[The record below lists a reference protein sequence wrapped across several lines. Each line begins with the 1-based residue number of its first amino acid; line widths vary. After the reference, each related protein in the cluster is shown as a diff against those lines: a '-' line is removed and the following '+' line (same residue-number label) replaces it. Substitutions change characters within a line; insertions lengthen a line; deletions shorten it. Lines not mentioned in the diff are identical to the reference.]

1 MRETQDGFRIAE
13 EDLKQR
19 GPGDVLGT
27 RQTGEQQ
34 FRVADLA
41 IDAHLVGR
49 ATDIAARIIATRPD
63 VADALSPPGRLRTP
77 TTPRFDVVLPGQ
89 ISRTFY
95 TSAIRSPR

>member
-1 MRETQDGFRIAE
+1 VLLYKPPLGEPSRVRLKVMRETNDGFRIAE

-49 ATDIAARIIATRPD
+49 ATDIASRIVASRPD
-63 VADALSPPGRLRTP
+63 VADALVATWSPPSA
-77 TTPRFDVVLPGQ
+77 D
-89 ISRTFY
+89 Y
-95 TSAIRSPR
+95 TQV